1 MRVVHFVRWCRRNQP
16 RKYCPPLTR
25 TNIKH
30 TNTSWIRFLRSI
42 QKVVF
47 IRQAQNG
54 LKRSDASTAAL
65 KLFGQLD
72 ESWATA
78 TLFMWKP
85 RRTVGC
91 NLGICLIRCFQGTPE
106 QGKPERRQVG
116 SVPASHI
123 SISAQLLIRVNSG
136 LQIAPPKLRIF
147 RRGTWRQFLPKR
159 HVGEV
164 KTANGMKNPQ
174 A

>member
-1 MRVVHFVRWCRRNQP
+1 VENSIEWTGGGGGGGGEVKVAGVELRVVHFVRWCRRNQP

-72 ESWATA
+72 ESWAQQRF
-78 TLFMWKP
+78 LC
-85 RRTVGC
+85 GSH
-91 NLGICLIRCFQGTPE
+91 G
-106 QGKPERRQVG
+106 ERLV
-116 SVPASHI
+116 VI
-123 SISAQLLIRVNSG
+123 KEFV
-136 LQIAPPKLRIF
+136 
-147 RRGTWRQFLPKR
+147 
-159 HVGEV
+159 
-164 KTANGMKNPQ
+164 
-174 A
+174 